1 MPMRPPEVKIVQS
14 ASSETTVIPG
24 SPAVLVEEV
33 NGVLWLRLNRPQR
46 MNAINQE
53 MLVGLNQA
61 LDAVA
66 RSPSVRAVVITGE
79 GRAFS
84 AGVDLAQA
92 LEEAEGGWP
101 AISAL
106 LANVG
111 QTLERVT
118 KVSVPVIAAV
128 NGVAVA
134 GGLELVLCC
143 DLVLA
148 ARSARLGDG
157 HANYG
162 LLPGAGGS
170 VRLTRRIGANR
181 AKQMLFTGEMET
193 AEAMKQAGLVNE
205 VVDDALLLQRTRE
218 LLDRITGKSMVG
230 LAHMKRLV
238 DAAMDDP
245 LELALRNELLAF
257 EAHSRSPDLLEGL
270 RAFREKRP
278 PRFGSGQP

>member
-1 MPMRPPEVKIVQS
+1 M
-14 ASSETTVIPG
+14 IPS
-24 SPAVLVEEV
+24 SPAVLVEAV

-53 MLVGLNQA
+53 MLADLNQA
-61 LDAVA
+61 LDGLAKA
-66 RSPSVRAVVITGE
+66 PAPAIRAVVITGE
-79 GRAFS
+79 GRAFC

-92 LEEAEGGWP
+92 LEEAAGGWT

-106 LANVG
+106 LVSVG
-111 QTLERVT
+111 QTLERVA
-118 KVSVPVIAAV
+118 KLSVPVIAAV

-170 VRLTRRIGANR
+170 VRLARRIGANR

-193 AEAMKQAGLVNE
+193 VEAMKQAGLVNE

-218 LLDRITGKSMVG
+218 LLDRITGKSIGG

-238 DAAMDDP
+238 DVAMDEP
-245 LELALRNELLAF
+245 LEVALRNELLAF

-278 PRFGSGQP
+278 PRFGSDPS